1 MMNIKKITES
11 DEDSSLSTA
20 STRVVKCPECGYV
33 GKPCEF
39 EIGDAETSDKEISDT
54 GGEPES
60 VVSLIIDLKKNKKG
74 TGAKNKVI
82 DDMMSK
88 IS

>member
-11 DEDSSLSTA
+11 DEDSGLSTA
-20 STRVVKCPECGYV
+20 KCPECGHE
-33 GKPCEF
+33 GNPCEF
-39 EIGDAETSDKEISDT
+39 EIGDAETSDKETSDT

-60 VVSLIIDLKKNKKG
+60 VISLIIDLKKNKKG